1 MTIVVGGFG
10 IGLAFSMAT
19 AACQDNLYA
28 HWLATHGPGPPA
40 RLYLAC
46 APSYLAHE
54 YALEFVYLS
63 AAFAVAAAVVA
74 LGMFVAGRLIRTS
87 RVARVRRIVGWVN
100 LGALSLMM
108 VAIAAVAGCGEG
120 EVQYFSIPAVGV
132 GFVVSLLGSFSGPP
146 VTTTSA
152 IGKA

>member
-1 MTIVVGGFG
+1 MTIVGG
-10 IGLAFSMAT
+10 GLVIAVVLSMAT
-19 AACQDNLYA
+19 TACQDNLYA
-28 HWLATHGPGPPA
+28 HWLATHGSGAPV

-54 YALEFVYLS
+54 YAFELVHLS
-63 AAFAVAAAVVA
+63 AAFAVIAAIVA
-74 LGMFVAGRLIRTS
+74 LGMFVAGRLVRTS

-120 EVQYFSIPAVGV
+120 EVQAFSIPAVGV
-132 GFVVSLLGSFSGPP
+132 GLVVSLLGSFSGSPA
-146 VTTTSA
+146 TTPSA
-152 IGKA
+152 IGKV